1 MKAEVTDITSV
12 KKRLDIEVP
21 AEVVSS
27 ETTAIAREFAKRAR
41 VPGFRPGKAP
51 LAVVRNR
58 YRADILSE
66 LYEQLL
72 PRHFLEAVREKGLDV
87 VDGSMS
93 FEPPEY
99 HGGGPLS
106 FQVGFEVFPVFEV
119 GDYSEIPVEETPTD
133 VTEDDVAGYIEKLA
147 DDKAEMAPVEED
159 RPLRAGDHAAIALNA
174 AFVDGAA
181 EGAPAFPEKQVLCE
195 IGGEDTF
202 EEFTENLTGA
212 NVGEDRSFEVAYP
225 EGHPDQR
232 LAGRTIRCDARVEGI
247 RQKIRPAVDDEFAR
261 ELGDFQTLA
270 DLRAEVRRNMEQS
283 LRERAD
289 NATREGL
296 IRWLVDNNDF
306 EVPDSLVAQQAQA
319 GVERAARNL
328 AGRGVDLE
336 SARFDWGELRAKLY
350 PQAVRDVRGRL
361 ILAHLAEKE
370 RIEVTDDDVEDQIRK
385 MAAAIGRPAAKLR
398 AQLDGEGGLEAL
410 RERIRDDKVV
420 ASLRGRARFVPPGSL
435 TAGGREPSAEPSL
448 EP

>member
-1 MKAEVTDITSV
+1 MKAELTDITHV
-12 KKRLDIEVP
+12 KKRLDIEIP
-21 AEVVSS
+21 AEVVSAES
-27 ETTAIAREFAKRAR
+27 TAIARELAKRAR

-72 PRHFLEAVREKGLDV
+72 PRHFLDAVRHKGLDV

-99 HGGGPLS
+99 DGGPLS
-106 FQVGFEVFPVFEV
+106 FQVGFEVFPAFEL

-133 VTEDDVAGYIEKLA
+133 VTEDEVNGYLEKLA
-147 DDKAEMAPVEED
+147 DDKAEMAPIEED

-174 AFVDGAA
+174 TFVDGDAD
-181 EGAPAFPEKQVLCE
+181 GAPAFPEKQVLCE

-202 EEFTENLTGA
+202 EEFTDNLTGA
-212 NVGEDRSFEVAYP
+212 SVGEDRSFEVAYP

-232 LAGRTIRCDARVEGI
+232 LAGRRVRCETRVDGI
-247 RQKIRPAVDDEFAR
+247 RRKTRPAVDDEFAR
-261 ELGDFQTLA
+261 ELGDFRTVD
-270 DLRAEVRRNMEQS
+270 DLRAEVRRNMEQR

-289 NATREGL
+289 AATREGL
-296 IRWLVDNNDF
+296 VGWLVDNNDF
-306 EVPDSLVAQQAQA
+306 EVPDSLVEQQAQA
-319 GVERAARNL
+319 GLERAARNL

-361 ILAHLAEKE
+361 ILARLAEKE
-370 RIEVTDDDVEDQIRK
+370 RIAVTDGDVDDQIRK
-385 MAAAIGRPAAKLR
+385 MAEAVGRPAAQLR
-398 AQLDGEGGLEAL
+398 AQLDTDGGLDSL
-410 RERIRDDKVV
+410 RERLRDDKVV
-420 ASLRGRARFVPPGSL
+420 AWLRDRARFVPPGSL
-435 TAGGREPSAEPSL
+435 AAEDANAGAGPSVEP
-448 EP
+448 